1 MKKVLAIVTIIFLVL
16 FISACNVQ
24 AQYAKKNTVELG
36 GSISY
41 SSTTQVSDGNTAS
54 DANTLFQFQPY
65 ASYFLYDNFSVALSP
80 GITIFSPAGAT
91 ESIKGYALFLVPG
104 YTFDMKSNIFPY
116 IQGMVGYTALKSD
129 TTMDLSGISFGA
141 KAGVKMIVGNSGAI
155 SFGISYIL
163 FNLNPSGASNRN
175 GFNNLAFSMGY
186 SIFFRK

>member
-16 FISACNVQ
+16 FISACNVH

-80 GITIFSPAGAT
+80 GITILSPAGAT

-104 YTFDMKSNIFPY
+104 YTFNMKSNLFPY
-116 IQGMVGYTALKSD
+116 FQAMIGYTALKQGG
-129 TTMDLSGISFGA
+129 TDLSGISFGA
-141 KAGVKMIVGNSGAI
+141 KGGAKLIVGNSGAV

-163 FNLNPSGASNRN
+163 FNLSPSGASNRN

-186 SIFFRK
+186 SIFFNK